1 MLRKSIAVLI
11 IILSS
16 AAGAAFADT
25 LVVDG
30 IAAEGSSQA
39 GPGRGLTQQ
48 SVESEWGQPLAKSTP
63 VGEPPI
69 SSWEYEPFV
78 VYFEYDRVIHSV
90 AKR

>member
-1 MLRKSIAVLI
+1 
-11 IILSS
+11 LSKN
-16 AAGAAFADT
+16 
-25 LVVDG
+25 
-30 IAAEGSSQA
+30 SS
-39 GPGRGLTQQ
+39 
-48 SVESEWGQPLAKSTP
+48 

>member
-11 IILSS
+11 LISGC
-16 AAGAAFADT
+16 AAGAAVADS

-30 IAAEGSSQA
+30 IAAQGNSPA
-39 GPGRGLTQQ
+39 GPGRGLTQT
-48 SVESEWGQPLAKSTP
+48 SVESKWGQPLSKNSS